1 MVDIGTIKKKNL
13 IKNLKRYGQFLL
25 GIIILAI
32 AFNLFLLPNEF
43 VVGGVSGLSIVF
55 HRLFGWNTT
64 LFILIGSIALLIIS
78 YIFLGKEQTA
88 ASVAGSILF
97 PIAVELTSK
106 ISTIIVIDSNQV
118 LLSALF
124 GGLMYGVGF
133 GLCMK
138 NGFTT
143 GGTDVVKQIIS
154 KYCHISIGK
163 AILLCEGAIILSSC
177 FVFGLTKLMYALVIL
192 YINSSITDKVML
204 GISDSK
210 AFYIITD
217 YDKKVSEFIMEKLGH
232 GVTVFDAKGGYED
245 DKRKVLFCVIP
256 TKEYFKLK
264 EGIHQIDRS
273 AFFVV
278 MDAYEVYGGE

>member
-1 MVDIGTIKKKNL
+1 MIDISAIKKKAI
-13 IKNLKRYGQFLL
+13 IKNLTRYGQFLL
-25 GIIILAI
+25 GIIILAV
-32 AFNLFLLPNEF
+32 AFNLFLLPNNF
-43 VVGGVSGLSIVF
+43 VVGGVSGLSIIF
-55 HRLFGWNTT
+55 YRLFGWDTT
-64 LFILIGSIALLIIS
+64 LFIMISSIALLVVS
-78 YIFLGKEQTA
+78 YIFLGKESTV
-88 ASVAGSILF
+88 ASVSGSILF
-97 PIAVELTSK
+97 PVAVELTSK
-106 ISTIIVIDSNQV
+106 ISSIIVIDSSQV

-124 GGLMYGVGF
+124 GGLMYGTGL

-143 GGTDVVKQIIS
+143 GGTDIINQIIS

-163 AILLCEGAIILSSC
+163 AILLCEGSIVISSG

-217 YDKKVSEFIMEKLGH
+217 YDKEVSDFILTNLGH
-232 GVTVFDAKGGYED
+232 GVTVFNAKGGYGNN
-245 DKRKVLFCVIP
+245 KKKVLFCVLP
-256 TKEYFKLK
+256 TKEYFILK
-264 EGIHQIDRS
+264 EGISSIDKE